1 MISLR
6 RKPSRKPYK
15 LPGKRPCTVE
25 KASQYCHNLTIFSGQ
40 NLVLAEEINY
50 FSRQSSP
57 SMAKYY
63 LDTGSD

>member
-6 RKPSRKPYK
+6 RKPSRKPYR
-15 LPGKRPCTVE
+15 LSGKWPCTVE
-25 KASQYCHNLTIFSGQ
+25 KASQNCHNLTIFSGQ
-40 NLVLAEEINY
+40 NLVLAEKIDY
-50 FSRQSSP
+50 FSRQPSP